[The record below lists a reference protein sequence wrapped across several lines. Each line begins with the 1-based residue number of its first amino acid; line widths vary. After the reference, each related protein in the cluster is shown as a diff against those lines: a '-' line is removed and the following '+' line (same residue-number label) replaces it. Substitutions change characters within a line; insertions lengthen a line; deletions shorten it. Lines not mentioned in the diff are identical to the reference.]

1 MRSAKANVDL
11 GNGLR
16 ESGDFVLFRLRGGS
30 TIESN
35 TIESKHSHS
44 AITRRGGRGGGLTT
58 NPPSASIADLLAA
71 SARGCGLGCSSMLID
86 LAKVRESEQPLLV
99 EADFDERALRIT
111 EESLARL
118 EGPAHAKLKVTVR
131 GDAVRVTGRVQAE
144 LRVVCCRCASTFE
157 RPLEKAFDL
166 DYAPDPA
173 VKPDGEEVALSYS
186 DLGVGFYHNDELDL
200 RNVVA
205 EQIFLD
211 VPMKPLCREDC
222 HGLCDQ
228 CGADLNQG
236 ECGCER
242 KSSDPRLAP
251 LLDLKRRMNERD

>member
-1 MRSAKANVDL
+1 
-11 GNGLR
+11 
-16 ESGDFVLFRLRGGS
+16 
-30 TIESN
+30 
-35 TIESKHSHS
+35 
-44 AITRRGGRGGGLTT
+44 
-58 NPPSASIADLLAA
+58 
-71 SARGCGLGCSSMLID
+71 MLID

-111 EESLARL
+111 EDGLARL
-118 EGPAHAKLKVTVR
+118 ESPAHAWLKVTVH
-131 GDAVRVTGRVQAE
+131 GDAVRVTGKVRAD
-144 LRVVCCRCASTFE
+144 LRIVCCRCANSFG
-157 RPLEKAFDL
+157 RKLEKGFDL
-166 DYAPDPA
+166 DYARDPE

-236 ECGCER
+236 DCGCVR
-242 KSSDPRLAP
+242 KSPDPRLAP
-251 LLDLKRRMNERD
+251 LLDLKRRLNERD